1 MYGLSLHYL
10 LADITL
16 FLLVATT
23 LTGVTPFI
31 KRAKRWYKHLI
42 ILHAATG
49 FLTLLFFL
57 LTYLLAPKI

>member
-1 MYGLSLHYL
+1 MYSLSLHYL

-16 FLLVATT
+16 VLLVATT
-23 LTGVTPFI
+23 LTGVAPFV
-31 KRAKRWYKHLI
+31 KRAKHWYGHLI